1 MTAVFYAK
9 EAQIMRKSNRPLID
23 IQRIPVGEK
32 PLEELVA
39 EVYGWIFDN
48 RSRAKSSADTFV
60 NPANPHYN
68 DGTKMISGGNKDD
81 TAA

>member
-1 MTAVFYAK
+1 
-9 EAQIMRKSNRPLID
+9 MRKSNRPLID

-32 PLEELVA
+32 PSEELAA

-60 NPANPHYN
+60 NPENPHYN
-68 DGTKMISGGNKDD
+68 DGIKMISGGNKDD

>member
-1 MTAVFYAK
+1 
-9 EAQIMRKSNRPLID
+9 MRKSNRPLID
-23 IQRIPVGEK
+23 IQRIPVGE
-32 PLEELVA
+32 ELAA
-39 EVYGWIFDN
+39 EVYDWIFDN

-68 DGTKMISGGNKDD
+68 DGIKMISGGNKDD

>member
-1 MTAVFYAK
+1 
-9 EAQIMRKSNRPLID
+9 MRKSNRPLID

-32 PLEELVA
+32 PLEELAA
-39 EVYGWIFDN
+39 EVYGW
-48 RSRAKSSADTFV
+48 SRAKSSADTFA

-68 DGTKMISGGNKDD
+68 DGIKMISGGNKDD